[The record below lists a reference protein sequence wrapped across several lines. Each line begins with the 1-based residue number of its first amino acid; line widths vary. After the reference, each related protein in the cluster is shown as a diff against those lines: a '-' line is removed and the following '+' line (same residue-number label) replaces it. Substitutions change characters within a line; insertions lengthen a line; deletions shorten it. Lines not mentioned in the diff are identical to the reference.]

1 MTLISAKPAGS
12 SGDTA
17 PRAGPTSGRRKPAW
31 RRRQAL
37 VAWLFALP
45 FAVIF
50 LVFMVGPLMASL
62 ALSVTDMTGRDLR
75 NPFAVQFVGLDNFTA
90 LFADETFLTAIKNT
104 AYFVLV
110 GVPLTVVVALAI
122 ALALDNGIHR
132 FRSVF
137 RVGFYTPVVTSI
149 VAIAV
154 VWKYILEPD
163 GLLNQGLAGIGI
175 AGPDWLHDTEFAMP
189 SLILMAVWR
198 NMGTLMIV
206 FLAGLQSISP
216 ELHEAARMDGANTF
230 QRFRDITLP
239 LLRPTLL
246 LGCVLIS
253 IYYFQFFEEAFV
265 MTGGGPL
272 DHTLSIT
279 YFTYNQ
285 FGYGNYGYASAA
297 SYVLAIAIAL
307 VTLVQ
312 FRVLRSKD

>member
-1 MTLISAKPAGS
+1 MTATTTAARGADVTAADP
-12 SGDTA
+12 A
-17 PRAGPTSGRRKPAW
+17 PRRRGRRTQ

-45 FAVIF
+45 FALIF
-50 LVFMVGPLMASL
+50 LVFMVGPLLASL
-62 ALSVTDMTGRDLR
+62 ALSFTDMTGRDLR
-75 NPFAVQFVGLDNFTA
+75 NPFAVQFVGVDNFVKLFSDQTFRTA
-90 LFADETFLTAIKNT
+90 VANT

-122 ALALDNGIHR
+122 ALALDNGIQR
-132 FRSVF
+132 FRTVF

-154 VWKYILEPD
+154 VWKYILEPG
-163 GLLNQGLAGIGI
+163 GLLNQGLAAIGI
-175 AGPDWLHDTEFAMP
+175 HGPDWLHDTDYAMP

-216 ELHEAARMDGANTF
+216 ELHEAARVDGANTL

-297 SYVLAIAIAL
+297 SYVLALAIAL

-312 FRVLRSKD
+312 FRLLRSKD

>member
-1 MTLISAKPAGS
+1 
-12 SGDTA
+12 
-17 PRAGPTSGRRKPAW
+17 
-31 RRRQAL
+31 
-37 VAWLFALP
+37 
-45 FAVIF
+45 VI
-50 LVFMVGPLMASL
+50 
-62 ALSVTDMTGRDLR
+62 
-75 NPFAVQFVGLDNFTA
+75 
-90 LFADETFLTAIKNT
+90 
-104 AYFVLV
+104 V

-122 ALALDNGIHR
+122 ALALNNGIQR
-132 FRSVF
+132 FRSMF

-163 GLLNQGLAGIGI
+163 GLLNQALAGIGI
-175 AGPDWLHDTEFAMP
+175 AGPDWLHDTGFAMP

-216 ELHEAARMDGANTF
+216 ELHEAARVDGANTF

>member
-1 MTLISAKPAGS
+1 MTLTTSAQSAV
-12 SGDTA
+12 DTA
-17 PRAGPTSGRRKPAW
+17 STARPEPAARRPPPAW

-37 VAWLFALP
+37 VAWMFALP

-50 LVFMVGPLMASL
+50 LIFMVGPLVASL
-62 ALSVTDMTGRDLR
+62 ALSLTDMSARDLR
-75 NPFAVQFVGLDNFTA
+75 NPFAVQFVGLDNFIQ
-90 LFADETFLTAIKNT
+90 LFSDDTFLTAISNT
-104 AYFVLV
+104 AYFAVV

-122 ALALDNGIHR
+122 ALMLNNGIQR
-132 FRSVF
+132 FRSMF

-154 VWKYILEPD
+154 VWKYILEPG
-163 GLLNQGLAGIGI
+163 GLLNQTLATIGI
-175 AGPDWLHDTEFAMP
+175 QGPDWLHDTSFAMP
-189 SLILMAVWR
+189 SLIMMAVWR

-206 FLAGLQSISP
+206 FLAGLQSIPP
-216 ELHEAARMDGANTF
+216 ELHEAARVDGANAY

-272 DHTLSIT
+272 NHTLSIT

-297 SYVLAIAIAL
+297 SYVLAIVIAL
-307 VTLVQ
+307 VTLLQ
-312 FRVLRSKD
+312 FRLLRSKD

>member
-1 MTLISAKPAGS
+1 MTLTTSAQSAVDSASTARPEPA
-12 SGDTA
+12 A
-17 PRAGPTSGRRKPAW
+17 RRPPAW

-37 VAWLFALP
+37 VAWMFALP

-50 LVFMVGPLMASL
+50 LIFMVGPLVASL
-62 ALSVTDMTGRDLR
+62 ALSLTDMTGRDLR
-75 NPFAVQFVGLDNFTA
+75 NPFAVQFVGLDNFIQ
-90 LFADETFLTAIKNT
+90 LFSDDTFVSAIKNT
-104 AYFVLV
+104 AYFVVV
-110 GVPLTVVVALAI
+110 GVPLTVGVALAI
-122 ALALDNGIHR
+122 ALVLNNGIQR

-154 VWKYILEPD
+154 VWKYILEPG
-163 GLLNQGLAGIGI
+163 GLLNQTLATIGI
-175 AGPDWLHDTEFAMP
+175 QGPDWLHDTSFAMP
-189 SLILMAVWR
+189 SLIMMAVWR

-206 FLAGLQSISP
+206 FLAGLQSIPP
-216 ELHEAARMDGANTF
+216 ELHEAARVDGANAF

-297 SYVLAIAIAL
+297 SYVLAIVIAL
-307 VTLVQ
+307 VTLLQ
-312 FRVLRSKD
+312 FRLLRSKD

>member
-1 MTLISAKPAGS
+1 MTSVDQAPTPAG
-12 SGDTA
+12 
-17 PRAGPTSGRRKPAW
+17 AGPETDGATPQPRRLSPW
-31 RRRQAL
+31 RRRQAV
-37 VAWLFALP
+37 VAWMFALP
-45 FAVIF
+45 FAAVF
-50 LVFMVGPLMASL
+50 LVFMVGPLVASL
-62 ALSVTDMTGRDLR
+62 ALSFTDMTNRDLR
-75 NPFAVQFVGLDNFTA
+75 SPLAVQFVGFDNFVA
-90 LFADETFLTAIKNT
+90 LFSDPTFLTAIKNT

-122 ALALDNGIHR
+122 ALALDNGIQR

-163 GLLNQGLAGIGI
+163 GLLNQALSAIGI
-175 AGPDWLHDTEFAMP
+175 HGPDWLHDTSFAMP

-206 FLAGLQSISP
+206 FLAGLQTISP

-297 SYVLAIAIAL
+297 SYVLALAIGL
-307 VTLVQ
+307 VTLLQ

>member
-1 MTLISAKPAGS
+1 MTLISAKPAS
-12 SGDTA
+12 PKDATSPGDP
-17 PRAGPTSGRRKPAW
+17 PRRGKPAW

-50 LVFMVGPLMASL
+50 CVFMVGPLVASL

-75 NPFAVQFVGLDNFTA
+75 NPFAVQFVGLDNFIA
-90 LFADETFLTAIKNT
+90 LFSDDTFLTAIKNT
-104 AYFVLV
+104 AYFVIV

-122 ALALDNGIHR
+122 ALALNNGIQR
-132 FRSVF
+132 FRSMF

-163 GLLNQGLAGIGI
+163 GLLNQALSGLGIT
-175 AGPDWLHDTEFAMP
+175 GPDWLHDTTFAMP

-216 ELHEAARMDGANTF
+216 ELHEAARVDGANTF